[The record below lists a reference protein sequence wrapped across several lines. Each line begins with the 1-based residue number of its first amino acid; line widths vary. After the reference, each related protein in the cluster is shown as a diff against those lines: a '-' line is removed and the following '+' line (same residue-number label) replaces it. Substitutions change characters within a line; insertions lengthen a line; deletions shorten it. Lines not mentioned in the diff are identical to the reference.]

1 MKLIEERFMRLQRSS
16 FGNYTV
22 IIFILM
28 VFGACAHHD
37 DVRPSTTGVHLV
49 VTKGEE
55 REAAYRSA
63 RAQAEYYCE
72 EFDKLPFVVS
82 ESTAF
87 VGEGGEQ
94 EYLRN
99 KRLANA
105 AKVGGVAGAIFMPSK
120 GLRAASGVATV
131 AGQSGDAYLGAQ
143 YRIRVKFKCR

>member
-1 MKLIEERFMRLQRSS
+1 MWLQRSS
-16 FGNYTV
+16 LCRYSAF
-22 IIFILM
+22 IFMLLA
-28 VFGACAHHD
+28 FGACAHHD

-63 RAQAEYYCE
+63 RAQAECYCD

-94 EYLRN
+94 EYLRH

-105 AKVGGVAGAIFMPSK
+105 AKVGGTAGAIFMPSK
-120 GLRAASGVATV
+120 GLRAASGIATV
-131 AGQSGDAYLGAQ
+131 AGQSGDAYLGEQ
-143 YRIRVKFKCR
+143 YRIRVKFKCK